1 MFTRCPNCRAAFS
14 ITDQQ
19 LAIAS
24 GMVRCGVCEHVFDAR
39 LYLFKQAEEKLEEV
53 DVTLE
58 SDPHARID
66 AEIDPL
72 AEAEIIARQVNTR
85 IPSDEVIEHDMA
97 TQEFAIENLPEIPKI
112 IADQVSD
119 LEHDRAKL
127 NPLTLLGFVAIGILL
142 TTLSVQAIAIYQQ
155 ELLPTS
161 LRTKFCGWITCV
173 HKIPRA
179 LNQIEILNR
188 SIYTHPHEK
197 NALMVTVTIINR
209 AEFAQPYPV
218 VELRFLDVAGE
229 IMAARKFNPH
239 DYLKESWHRQ
249 SIMQPARPTSIQL
262 EVIDFGEDVIGYE
275 FDFF

>member
-39 LYLFKQAEEKLEEV
+39 LYLFKQAQEKVEEV
-53 DVTLE
+53 DVTLDTDTE
-58 SDPHARID
+58 TKLD
-66 AEIDPL
+66 AEIDAL
-72 AEAEIIARQVNTR
+72 SEAEIIEEQRTAKFLS
-85 IPSDEVIEHDMA
+85 SDEIENEII
-97 TQEFAIENLPEIPKI
+97 TQEPVAENAPEIPKI
-112 IADQVSD
+112 IADQVSS
-119 LEHDRAKL
+119 LEHDRVKL
-127 NPLTLLGFVAIGILL
+127 SPLTLLGFIFIGALL
-142 TTLSVQAIAIYQQ
+142 ATLLLQTVAIYQQ
-155 ELLPTS
+155 DLIPTS
-161 LRTKFCGWITCV
+161 LRDKLCGWITCV

-188 SIYTHPHEK
+188 SIYTHPQEK

-218 VELRFLDVAGE
+218 VQLRFLDVAGE
-229 IMAARKFNPH
+229 VMAARKFNPR
-239 DYLKESWHRQ
+239 DYLKESWNRQ